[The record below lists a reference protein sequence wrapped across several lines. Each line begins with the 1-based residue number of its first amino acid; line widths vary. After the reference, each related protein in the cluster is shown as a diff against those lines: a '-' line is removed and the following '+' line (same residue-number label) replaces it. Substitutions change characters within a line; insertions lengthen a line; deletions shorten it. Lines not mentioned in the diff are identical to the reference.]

1 MERRVPDVS
10 FEETRAPAPD
20 APPYLAVFA
29 EGETGRQARRCHLV
43 DTPTG
48 LLKTGLHELLR
59 RCPVWLAPLIAR
71 RLAPLSRFRSRRRIF
86 ARRIDFN
93 LAKLHPRAPLD
104 ATGLEAAS
112 RRWWTGTGEV
122 LAEYATL
129 ERLRSAGRVEIEGWE
144 EICARLPI
152 GLPVVFAAVHLGPFE
167 LVFEVVRNGLGR
179 NIVATWQPE
188 PSRHAN
194 DILSR
199 LRVRYGCHIFPPGQ
213 RSARHLHRLVVGE
226 GFDALLFVDEVRDRQ
241 IHLPAFGRDLPTR
254 GNAVIAVKLALKTGA
269 PLVPVHVLRIGPA
282 RYRFVA
288 SAPLD
293 FDRDGAAGEPVARGV
308 AALDRH
314 FAPLVRAHLEQ
325 WYMLPELRL
334 PGFVAHPGKARARDQ

>member
-1 MERRVPDVS
+1 M
-10 FEETRAPAPD
+10 
-20 APPYLAVFA
+20 
-29 EGETGRQARRCHLV
+29 
-43 DTPTG
+43 
-48 LLKTGLHELLR
+48 
-59 RCPVWLAPLIAR
+59 WLAPLIAR
-71 RLAPLSRFRSRRRIF
+71 RLAPLSRFRCRRRIF

-93 LAKLHPRAPLD
+93 LAELHPRAPLD
-104 ATGLEAAS
+104 AADLEAAS
-112 RRWWTGTGEV
+112 RRWWTGAGEV

-144 EICARLPI
+144 EIRARLPI
-152 GLPVVFAAVHLGPFE
+152 GMPVVFAAVHLGPFE

-194 DILSR
+194 EILSR
-199 LRVRYGCHIFPPGQ
+199 LRGRYGCHIFPPGQ
-213 RSARHLHRLVVGE
+213 RAARHLRRLVVGE

-269 PLVPVHVLRIGPA
+269 PLVPVHVLRIAPA

-293 FDRDGAAGEPVARGV
+293 FDRDGAGSDPLACGV
-308 AALDRH
+308 AALDCH
-314 FAPLVRAHLEQ
+314 FAPIVRANLEQ
-325 WYMLPELRL
+325 WWMLSQVRL
-334 PGFVAHPGKARARDQ
+334 PDFVARPKRTARDQ

>member
-10 FEETRAPAPD
+10 FDETRAPAPGV
-20 APPYLAVFA
+20 PPYPAIFA
-29 EGETGRQARRCHLV
+29 LGEAGREARRYHLV
-43 DTPTG
+43 DTPSG
-48 LLKTGLHELLR
+48 LFKTALHDLLR
-59 RCPVWLAPLIAR
+59 RCPVWLAPAIAR
-71 RLAPLSRFRSRRRIF
+71 CLAPLSRFRYRRRIF

-93 LAKLHPRAPLD
+93 LAELHADAPLEAVD
-104 ATGLEAAS
+104 LAAAS
-112 RRWWTGTGEV
+112 RRWWTGAGEV

-144 EICARLPI
+144 AVRSRLPADM
-152 GLPVVFAAVHLGPFE
+152 PVVFAAVHLGPFE

-194 DILSR
+194 EILSR
-199 LRVRYGCHIFPPGQ
+199 LRSRYGCHIFPPGQ
-213 RSARHLHRLVVGE
+213 RSARHLRRLVVGE

-241 IHLPAFGRDLPTR
+241 IHLPAFGRELPTR
-254 GNAVIAVKLALKTGA
+254 GNAVVAVKLALKTGA

-293 FDRDGAAGEPVARGV
+293 FDRDGADGDPVARGV

-325 WYMLPELRL
+325 WYMLPELRV
-334 PGFVAHPGKARARDQ
+334 PGFVAHPDRGPARDQ